1 MFRISSDHENF
12 YDGRLF
18 GEVSSDAR
26 VHLEDGVMTATI
38 HTPEE
43 MYHIEVIILQYMF
56 VISVGLLHN
65 VTASCAYTL

>member
-1 MFRISSDHENF
+1 
-12 YDGRLF
+12 LF

-43 MYHIEVIILQYMF
+43 MYYIEVIILQYMC
-56 VISVGLLHN
+56 VINVGP
-65 VTASCAYTL
+65 SS